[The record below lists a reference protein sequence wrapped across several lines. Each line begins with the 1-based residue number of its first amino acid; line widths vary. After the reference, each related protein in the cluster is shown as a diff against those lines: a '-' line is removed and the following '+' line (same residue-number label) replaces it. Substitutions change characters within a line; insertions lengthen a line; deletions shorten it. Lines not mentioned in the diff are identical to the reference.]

1 MTMLG
6 QKGILE
12 IMKQKGLT
20 HSSPLTITTAP
31 SLTTTDVVR
40 ILECLSGKQIA
51 T

>member
-20 HSSPLTITTAP
+20 HSSPLIITTAP
-31 SLTTTDVVR
+31 SLITTDMVNSLISTDVY
-40 ILECLSGKQIA
+40 
-51 T
+51 